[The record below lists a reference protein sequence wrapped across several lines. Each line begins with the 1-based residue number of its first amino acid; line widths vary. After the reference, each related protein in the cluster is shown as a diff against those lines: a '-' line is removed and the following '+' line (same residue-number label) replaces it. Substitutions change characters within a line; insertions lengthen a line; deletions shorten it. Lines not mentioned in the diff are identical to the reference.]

1 MDTAQRVNSTKINN
15 TMKSSFPS
23 FLLLLRLIVGSAIA
37 VDATA
42 AMNTTAPIHNNEEE
56 AMSRIIIKFKAG
68 KKASVLSKVGLGGD
82 TTTASLFNNN
92 NGSNNNN
99 KSKSKSKSKKHYEF
113 NNLNTLAVTVPTS
126 TIEALKADPNIV
138 RVEVDPIRYL
148 IPTTLSSTIP
158 GGNSNGKNKNKNKL
172 RRVLQGGTQTVPY
185 GIDMVEARDVWDAN
199 RDGSID
205 IVDTVSGTPPTGA
218 NRTVCIIDS
227 GYHATHEDL
236 RGITVSGYDGVAS
249 LPWNEDQNSHG
260 THVAGTYICVLLFF
274 IVTSLFSE

>member
-1 MDTAQRVNSTKINN
+1 MLVYGQAQGCSGLLNKYTKKAKAEVCG
-15 TMKSSFPS
+15 KSSFPS
-23 FLLLLRLIVGSAIA
+23 FLLLLWLIVGSAIA

-82 TTTASLFNNN
+82 TTTASLFTNN
-92 NGSNNNN
+92 NGSN
-99 KSKSKSKSKKHYEF
+99 SKSKNKKHYEF
-113 NNLNTLAVTVPTS
+113 SNLNTLAVTVPTS
-126 TIEALKADPNIV
+126 TIEALKADPNMV
-138 RVEVDPIRYL
+138 LVEVDPIRYL

-158 GGNSNGKNKNKNKL
+158 GGNSNDKNKTML
-172 RRVLQGGTQTVPY
+172 GRVLQGGTQTVPY

-227 GYHATHEDL
+227 GYQATHEDL

-249 LPWNEDQNSHG
+249 LPWNEDQFSHG

-274 IVTSLFSE
+274 LLS

>member
-1 MDTAQRVNSTKINN
+1 MTSTKLTTT
-15 TMKSSFPS
+15 TMKSFPS
-23 FLLLLRLIVGSAIA
+23 FLLLLRLIVGSTIA

-92 NGSNNNN
+92 NNGSNNN
-99 KSKSKSKSKKHYEF
+99 SKSKNKKHYEF
-113 NNLNTLAVTVPTS
+113 NNLNTLAVTLPTS

-158 GGNSNGKNKNKNKL
+158 TIPGGNGNGKNKTKL

-260 THVAGTYICVLLFF
+260 THVAGTYICVFFFF
-274 IVTSLFSE
+274 IVS